1 MFRKTLFVAALPFAL
16 AACTP
21 GEQGAAIGAVGGA
34 LVGSALSSDQDRD
47 KGALIGAG
55 LGAIAGGLIGE
66 ANSPGQCYY
75 HDGRGGR
82 YIAPC

>member
-1 MFRKTLFVAALPFAL
+1 MFRKLFFVAALPFTL
-16 AACTP
+16 SACTP

-34 LVGSALSSDQDRD
+34 LVGSALSSDSDRGT
-47 KGALIGAG
+47 GAIVGAG
-55 LGAIAGGLIGE
+55 LGAIAGGLIGQ

-75 HDGRGGR
+75 HDGNGGR

>member
-1 MFRKTLFVAALPFAL
+1 MFRKLFACSALALAL

-21 GEQGAAIGAVGGA
+21 SEQGAAIGAVGGA
-34 LVGSALSSDQDRD
+34 LAGSALSSDSD
-47 KGALIGAG
+47 KTRGAIVGAG